1 MKTKKTKRLL
11 ALTTILTCGGW
22 LVYIVWSYLVDN
34 RYWEIDPKDTES
46 MLKFYAALF
55 PSIIL
60 AVLHLLPSGP
70 IETSE
75 EIEMDNENRILKKKI
90 EKKELQI
97 KLQNL
102 EASPD
107 VN

>member
-1 MKTKKTKRLL
+1 
-11 ALTTILTCGGW
+11 
-22 LVYIVWSYLVDN
+22 
-34 RYWEIDPKDTES
+34 